1 MASRIV
7 GLDFGTRS
15 IKLVELNVSERTVT
29 TWDEE
34 PLPLGDRR
42 YLPDESGSF
51 GPDDE
56 PGNDETEQTGAE
68 ESAAEAEAA
77 DGSTEESRAQ
87 DPTDIDGPATGGDGW
102 LDRLRALLDRH
113 DFDEDTVVVS
123 YLPDG
128 RGLSVH
134 QDVPFPEPDQ
144 VASVLPNM
152 LQDRLPMS
160 PSEIVYD
167 FNILDADE
175 ADQKDEDDAFRS
187 IVGIGRKRDL
197 AFFLDRLERAG
208 VNPIHLGLPEL
219 MLRYTM
225 EATVAG
231 GGASALVDLGHRFT
245 RVLVLDDGDPVMARS
260 FQFGG
265 WDLTK
270 AIAEEF
276 DITLEQAEAYKER
289 TPLVDSGDARDE
301 QTAAISETIKRK
313 MRSLIRDLRRQF
325 KSLYAEQRV
334 QVDAIHICGGT
345 SQIDHLE
352 AYLSGELGVDVRSL
366 NVGQLD
372 ALGTIPDE
380 DLPKAALP
388 MGLALQQ
395 VRDRSAKR
403 MLDLRQDEFA
413 YAGRSEFLQGQ
424 LVKYGAI
431 AAALF
436 ILFLGTLFAR
446 NYELQAKKEAM
457 RKAVTTQS
465 QELLGQSITDP
476 NLIRKRAA
484 GGAGSQRAFVP
495 EMSAYQLFYELISR
509 TTEDMKLEMDR
520 LDVDIDRNIVQMAG
534 ITSDPQTV
542 DKLVSDLE
550 KLDCIKAVNKKPVT
564 VKSENEAEFR
574 LEITSGCS

>member
-34 PLPLGDRR
+34 PLPLGNRR
-42 YLPDESGSF
+42 YLPDQSGSF
-51 GPDDE
+51 GPDGD
-56 PGNDETEQTGAE
+56 GSGE
-68 ESAAEAEAA
+68 ESNQPQGADAA
-77 DGSTEESRAQ
+77 DAEGSDDQTEGEAQ
-87 DPTDIDGPATGGDGW
+87 QSDSKPDGPAMGGDGW
-102 LDRLRALLDRH
+102 LDRLEALIDRNE
-113 DFDEDTVVVS
+113 FDEDTVVVS

-134 QDVPFPEPDQ
+134 QDVPFPEPSQ

-167 FNILDADE
+167 FKILDADE
-175 ADQKDEDDAFRS
+175 AEQKDEDDEFRS

-197 AFFLDRLERAG
+197 AFFLDRLERVG

-231 GGASALVDLGHRFT
+231 ANASALVDLGHRFT
-245 RVLVLDDGDPVMARS
+245 RVLVLEDGNSVMARS
-260 FQFGG
+260 FKFGG

-270 AIAEEF
+270 AIADEF
-276 DITLEQAEAYKER
+276 DITVEQAESYKER
-289 TPLVDSGDARDE
+289 TPLVDPGDARDE
-301 QTAAISETIKRK
+301 QSAAISETIQRK
-313 MRSLIRDLRRQF
+313 MRTLVRDLRRQF
-325 KSLYAEQRV
+325 QSLYADERV
-334 QVDAIHICGGT
+334 QVETIHICGGT
-345 SQIDHLE
+345 SEIENLE
-352 AYLSGELGVDVRSL
+352 AHLGSELGIDVRRL

-380 DLPKAALP
+380 ALPRAALP

-395 VRDRSAKR
+395 VRDRSANR
-403 MLDLRQDEFA
+403 MLDLRQDEFS

-424 LVKYGAI
+424 MVKYGAI

-446 NYELQAKKEAM
+446 NYELQAERDSM
-457 RKAVTTQS
+457 REAVTTQS
-465 QELLGQSITDP
+465 KELFGESITDP
-476 NLIRKRAA
+476 KLIRQTATGKA
-484 GGAGSQRAFVP
+484 GAQRAFVP
-495 EMSAYQLFYELISR
+495 EMSAYQLFHELVSR
-509 TTEDMKLEMDR
+509 TSEDMKLEMDR
-520 LDVDIDRNIVQMAG
+520 LDVDIDRNIVQMSG
-534 ITSDPQTV
+534 VTSDPQAV

-550 KLDCIKAVNKKPVT
+550 QLDCIKNINKKPVT
-564 VKSENEAEFR
+564 VKSDNEAEFR
-574 LEITSGCS
+574 LEISSGCS